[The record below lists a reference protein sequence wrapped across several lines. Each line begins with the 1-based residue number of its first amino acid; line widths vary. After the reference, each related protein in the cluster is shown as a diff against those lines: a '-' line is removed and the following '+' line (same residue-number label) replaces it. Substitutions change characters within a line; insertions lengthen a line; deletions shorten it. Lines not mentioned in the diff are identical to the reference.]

1 MKYSVNREI
10 LKNTIMIMI
19 SILILFLSFQI
30 QYNMINFK
38 NAYIQR
44 VSESISD
51 NIQINELLVTMR
63 AIGLSLVIALVN
75 FLLRLIVCYSTKYL

>member
-10 LKNTIMIMI
+10 LKYTIMIMI

-38 NAYIQR
+38 NTYIQR
-44 VSESISD
+44 VSESKSD

>member
-38 NAYIQR
+38 NTYIQR
-44 VSESISD
+44 VSESKSD